1 MAEEIS
7 LMKGNDAIAH
17 AAIRYG
23 VDGYFGYPITPQSEI
38 IETLM
43 AEAPWKT
50 TGMVVLQAESEV
62 AAINMVYGGAACG
75 KYSMTSSSSP
85 GISLKQEGISYM
97 AGAELPCLIV
107 NVQRGG
113 PGLGT
118 IQPSQADYF
127 QTVKGGGHGD
137 YKLITLAPNSVQE
150 MADFVG
156 LGLELAFKYRNPAM
170 ILTDGV
176 IGQMM
181 EKVKLPEFK
190 RRRTELEIREQC
202 PWATLGRTLD
212 RGPNIIT
219 SLELDSVSMEKNN
232 IRFQSK
238 YKEVEANE
246 VRYEEIK
253 CSDAEYI
260 IVAFGSAARI
270 CMKVVDLA
278 RQEGIK
284 VGLIRPITLWPYPT
298 KIINEYASKVKGM
311 LTVELNAGQ
320 MVEDVRLAVNGKVPV
335 EHYGRLGGIVPTPDE
350 VLKVLKEK
358 TVGV

>member
-1 MAEEIS
+1 MTEEVT
-7 LMKGNDAIAH
+7 LMKGNEAIAH

-43 AEAPWKT
+43 DEAPWET

-75 KYSMTSSSSP
+75 KYSMTSSSST
-85 GISLKQEGISYM
+85 GMSLKQEGISYL
-97 AGAELPCLIV
+97 AGAELPCLLV

-118 IQPSQADYF
+118 IQPSQSDYF

-150 MADFVG
+150 MADFVA
-156 LGLELAFKYRNPAM
+156 LGFDLAFKYRNPSM
-170 ILTDGV
+170 ILSDGV

-181 EKVKLPEFK
+181 EKVTLSEQKE
-190 RRRTELEIREQC
+190 RRTEAEIREQC
-202 PWATLGRTLD
+202 PWATLGKTTN

-219 SLELDSVSMEKNN
+219 SLELDAEKMEKNN
-232 IRFQSK
+232 IRFQEK
-238 YKEVEANE
+238 YKVIEQEE
-246 VRYEEIK
+246 VRYEEIN
-253 CSDAEYI
+253 CEDAEYMLI
-260 IVAFGSAARI
+260 AFGSAARI
-270 CMKVVDLA
+270 CQKVVDLA
-278 RQEGIK
+278 RAEGIK
-284 VGLIRPITLWPYPT
+284 VGLLRPITLWPFPT
-298 KIINEYASKVKGM
+298 NILNKYADTVKGM

-350 VLKVLKEK
+350 VLNALKESIIK
-358 TVGV
+358 